1 MRGVSASTSESAVLL
16 IPEIPKKAKRPGL
29 VKVKRSRSTSL
40 RTSRP
45 STTAEVNFFAMS
57 DVFNQSIY
65 FTTEAIDLM
74 GGRPGRLWTCPY
86 VISMNEFMS
95 CAYDVRGF

>member
-16 IPEIPKKAKRPGL
+16 IPAIPKKAKRPGL

-57 DVFNQSIY
+57 DVFNQSIN
-65 FTTEAIDLM
+65 ISLLK
-74 GGRPGRLWTCPY
+74 RL
-86 VISMNEFMS
+86 ISWVNVFGHVLIS
-95 CAYDVRGF
+95 SA